1 LQIGDVDVTPRCAA
15 RKIGW
20 GAAEVSMST
29 VLIIGAGGVG
39 GVVTHKC
46 ADAKDTF
53 SEIVLASRTLSRC
66 EKIQEQVRAL
76 RGREIEIAQVDAD
89 DVAQTVALIKRVQPA
104 LVINVALP
112 YQDLPLM
119 DACLEARVDYLDTA
133 NYEPPDEAKFE
144 YKWQWAYRERFE
156 SAGIMALLGSGFDPG
171 VTNVFCAY
179 AQKNLFD
186 EIDYIDILDCNGGDH
201 GHPFATNFNPE
212 INIRE
217 ITQRGR
223 YWEDGQWVEI
233 DPMSQSRTF
242 DFPEVG
248 ERKAYLLYHEEL
260 ESLVKH
266 IDGLK
271 RIRFWMTFGDEY
283 LTHLRVLQNVGM
295 TGIEPIEYE
304 GREIVPIQFLKALL
318 PDPSTLGEN
327 YTGKTSI
334 GCLIE
339 GRKNG
344 EHRRV
349 FIYNVCDH
357 EESWKEVRAQA
368 VSYTTGVP
376 TMVGA
381 RMMLTNQWRGRGV
394 FNVEQFD
401 PEPFLEELAVRGL
414 PWHVKEM

>member
-1 LQIGDVDVTPRCAA
+1 
-15 RKIGW
+15 
-20 GAAEVSMST
+20 MSK

-46 ADAKDTF
+46 ADEKDTF

-66 EKIQEQVRAL
+66 EKIQTQVREL

-119 DACLEARVDYLDTA
+119 DACLEAGVDYLDTA

-144 YKWQWAYRERFE
+144 YKWQWDYQGRFE

-179 AQKNLFD
+179 SQKHLFD
-186 EIDYIDILDCNGGDH
+186 EIDYVDILDCNGGDH

-223 YWEDGQWVEI
+223 YWENGEWVEI

-295 TGIEPIEYE
+295 TRIDPIEYE

-344 EHRRV
+344 EPRKV

-381 RMMLTNQWRGRGV
+381 KMMLTKQWRGAGV
-394 FNVEQFD
+394 FNVEQHD
-401 PEPFLEELAVRGL
+401 PDPFLEELAVRGL
-414 PWHVKEM
+414 PWHVKEL